1 MTTPSD
7 DAVRTEILARL
18 AVTREELRRILE
30 PPPKTVDANG
40 HVEEDHGGTF
50 PRSRTM
56 QMLMSGKGL
65 GTLGALATGLLVSRP
80 ALALKLL
87 RFLPVS
93 TMARNLLMRGLA
105 AYRDRQ

>member
-1 MTTPSD
+1 MTPSD
-7 DAVRTEILARL
+7 AATRAEIVARL

-30 PPPKTVDANG
+30 PPPKTLDANG
-40 HVEEDHGGTF
+40 HVQTDHDGSF

-65 GTLGALATGLLVSRP
+65 GTLGAVATGLLVSRP

-93 TMARNLLMRGLA
+93 TVARNLLMRGIA
-105 AYRDRQ
+105 AYRDKRE